1 MLVLTKY
8 DAKKHIAEIL
18 DTDDLVIEYVDRD
31 KLNDMACR
39 GLDVCNID
47 NKVLVEYPHTR
58 IVLSPFDCGGMVYVP
73 NGGDEML
80 FTFDPPL
87 YERDYKKF
95 IDSLGLYIDIYRSDD
110 DTVIESFVNG
120 TYYSTQIETQFT
132 SDVNGNN
139 GKAYKING
147 KNYFLVVDLM
157 KYPMLDVWNGI
168 LSVVGYVAK
177 GKYLYIRTTVLE
189 LRLYKDYAC
198 VRITNRGKFNRIKVE
213 PKHMSLQSFKRMK
226 LFQ

>member
-1 MLVLTKY
+1 MLVLTNY
-8 DAKKHIAEIL
+8 DAEKHIAEIL
-18 DTDDLVIEYVDRD
+18 DTDDLVIEYVGRD
-31 KLNDMACR
+31 ELNDMACR

-58 IVLSPFDCGGMVYVP
+58 IELSPFNCEGMVYVP
-73 NGGDEML
+73 NDGNEML
-80 FTFDPPL
+80 FTFKPPL
-87 YERDYKKF
+87 YERGYKKF
-95 IDSLGLYIDIYRSDD
+95 IDSLGLYVDIHRSDD
-110 DTVIESFVNG
+110 DVVIESFVNG
-120 TYYSTQIETQFT
+120 TYYSTQVETQFT

-139 GKAYKING
+139 GIAYKING

-157 KYPMLDVWNGI
+157 KNPMWWNGA

-177 GKYLYIRTTVLE
+177 GKYLYIRTKVLE

-198 VRITNRGKFNRIKVE
+198 VRITDRGKFNRIKVE

-226 LFQ
+226 LLQ

>member
-8 DAKKHIAEIL
+8 DAEKHIAEIL
-18 DTDDLVIEYVDRD
+18 DTDDLVIEYVGRAE
-31 KLNDMACR
+31 LNDMACR

-58 IVLSPFDCGGMVYVP
+58 IELSPFNCEGMVYVP
-73 NGGDEML
+73 NDGNEML
-80 FTFDPPL
+80 FTFEPPL
-87 YERDYKKF
+87 YERGYKKF
-95 IDSLGLYIDIYRSDD
+95 IDSLGLYVNVYRSDG

-120 TYYSTQIETQFT
+120 TYYSMQVETQFT

-139 GKAYKING
+139 GIAYKING
-147 KNYFLVVDLM
+147 KNCFLVVDLM
-157 KYPMLDVWNGI
+157 KNPIWWNGV

-177 GKYLYIRTTVLE
+177 GKYLYIRTKVLE

-198 VRITNRGKFNRIKVE
+198 VRITDRGKFNRIKVE